1 MSPED
6 EFHAELTRYIQPRL
20 ETNVA
25 LADGG
30 FTRVFQRQ
38 FGPDL
43 ALVALYGSRL
53 FTSNPNPNS
62 YPDFFIVTDSYRRVS
77 ANPVL
82 RLLSR
87 ALPPVVFNALQPEE
101 EGGGYCKFNVLT
113 RAALADCSTPPLK
126 DIYVA
131 GRLCKY
137 IAAAWARDADA
148 LEEFA
153 AASAASLLA
162 LAPAALSLLPASF
175 DEAAF
180 GDAAILI
187 SYTGETRP
195 FEASKAR
202 QIYSAQPEWYNAVRK
217 IQLRSLAAANLI
229 EPEANGWRKTAQ
241 CEKPAFILP
250 IRRLQE
256 RSRRR
261 ALARLLRNMLTLSEW
276 RRMALDKLR
285 RTGVP
290 VEEFSALELR
300 LPFPFAVPRL
310 YRFWRRGYFRSVR

>member
-1 MSPED
+1 MATD
-6 EFHAELTRYIQPRL
+6 EFHAELKRYIRPRL
-20 ETNVA
+20 ESGGA

-53 FTSNPNPNS
+53 FASNPNPNS
-62 YPDFFIVTDSYRRVS
+62 YPDFFVVADSYRRAS
-77 ANPVL
+77 SNPLL

-87 ALPPVVFNALQPEE
+87 ALPPVVFNAVQTEQA
-101 EGGGYCKFNVLT
+101 GGEYCKFNVLT
-113 RAALADCSTPPLK
+113 RDALAGCTGAPLK
-126 DIYVA
+126 DLYVA
-131 GRLCKY
+131 GRLSKY
-137 IAAAWARDADA
+137 VAVAWARDSAA

-153 AASAASLLA
+153 AASASSLLA
-162 LAPAALSLLPASF
+162 LAPAALSLLPDRFNES
-175 DEAAF
+175 DF
-180 GDAAILI
+180 GNAAILI
-187 SYTGETRP
+187 SYTGEARP

-202 QIYSAQPEWYNAVRK
+202 QIYAAMPDWYNAVRK
-217 IQLRSLAAANLI
+217 VQLRCLEAMSLI
-229 EPEANGWRKTAQ
+229 RREEGVWHKTAQ
-241 CEKPAFILP
+241 CEARAFRVT

-256 RSRRR
+256 RSKRR

-290 VEEFSALELR
+290 VEEFTALELR

-310 YRFWRRGYFRSVR
+310 YKLWRRGYFRSVR

>member
-1 MSPED
+1 MAPD
-6 EFHAELTRYIQPRL
+6 EFHTELTRYIRPRL
-20 ETNVA
+20 ETTAA

-30 FTRVFQRQ
+30 FTRIFQRQ

-53 FTSNPNPNS
+53 FASNPNPNS
-62 YPDFFIVTDSYRRVS
+62 YPDFFVVTDSYRRAS
-77 ANPVL
+77 PNPVL
-82 RLLSR
+82 RLFSR
-87 ALPPVVFNALQPEE
+87 ALPPVVFNAVQPDA

-113 RAALADCSTPPLK
+113 RAALAKCTTPPLK

-137 IAAAWARDADA
+137 IAVAWARDSAA
-148 LEEFA
+148 LDEFA
-153 AASAASLLA
+153 AASASSLIA

-187 SYTGETRP
+187 SYTGEARP
-195 FEASKAR
+195 FEASKSR
-202 QIYSAQPEWYNAVRK
+202 QIYSAQPEWYNAVRR

-229 EPEANGWRKTAQ
+229 RPEGGAWRKTTD
-241 CEKPAFILP
+241 CEGSSFLRN
-250 IRRLQE
+250 IRSLQE
-256 RSRRR
+256 RSKRR
-261 ALARLLRNMLTLSEW
+261 ALVRLLRNMLTLSEW

-290 VEEFSALELR
+290 VEEFSALEVR
-300 LPFPFAVPRL
+300 LPFPFAVVRL
-310 YRFWRRGYFRSVR
+310 YKLWRRGYFRSVR